1 MGNNVTLPTC
11 HVIGFPRPVV
21 TWAKVLDKL
30 PLGRSVV
37 VDHTLTIFESKKVDS
52 GSYVCKATSIA
63 GSSRE
68 GTQLVVIMLPKF
80 SVTPPPLTEMFAGS
94 SVSWVDGLRR

>member
-37 VDHTLTIFESKKVDS
+37 VDHTLTIFEAKKVDS

-94 SVSWVDGLRR
+94 SVSWVGGLRR